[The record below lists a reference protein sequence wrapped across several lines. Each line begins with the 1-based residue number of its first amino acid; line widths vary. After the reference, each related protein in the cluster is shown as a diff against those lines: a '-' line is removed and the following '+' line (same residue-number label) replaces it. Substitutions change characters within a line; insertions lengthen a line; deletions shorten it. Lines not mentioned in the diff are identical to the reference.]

1 MVLRVPSGVISEY
14 PCKQNCLQKLG
25 VFENWR
31 PGLYKL
37 LSSALYNTEY
47 PTPGS
52 RLSTQ
57 GEARETRA
65 GPRAIPTIAIGQ
77 LGQGDDD
84 KLFGQAEGLEVV
96 LQLIHDQAEVV
107 SRQGHQ
113 CVTGHL
119 CLQVAIYLKGRRK
132 RCILLEGEPGCLFMP
147 IPSLLGTIELDEA
160 GS

>member
-1 MVLRVPSGVISEY
+1 MQPLHTTEHPS
-14 PCKQNCLQKLG
+14 
-25 VFENWR
+25 
-31 PGLYKL
+31 
-37 LSSALYNTEY
+37 
-47 PTPGS
+47 PGS
-52 RLSTQ
+52 RPRTQ
-57 GEARETRA
+57 RGARKARA
-65 GPRAIPTIAIGQ
+65 GSRTVPTIAIGQ

-132 RCILLEGEPGCLFMP
+132 RYILLEGEPGCLLMP
-147 IPSLLGTIELDEA
+147 TPSLLGTTELDGA